1 MVEAQLQNI
10 HTRRA
15 FHARTQAVLTNPD
28 TSWCCFRLVGDS
40 SKTSLELR
48 IFKVFSYTGPFLPC
62 LVTVGL
68 IHVGSGPIT
77 PSNPLKLRR
86 GSPALP
92 FLWCGSR
99 AGCLWSAHG
108 WRWLLSLFWGSKLG
122 MFPVMTWLPGFLA
135 RFTTGW
141 WFGTFLLF
149 HILGIIIPTD

>member
-48 IFKVFSYTGPFLPC
+48 IFKVFSYTGPFPPC

-99 AGCLWSAHG
+99 AGDVFDL
-108 WRWLLSLFWGSKLG
+108 
-122 MFPVMTWLPGFLA
+122 
-135 RFTTGW
+135 
-141 WFGTFLLF
+141 
-149 HILGIIIPTD
+149 PTDEDGSCHFFGARNWGCFQSWLDCLGFWQDSQLVGGLEHFYCSIYWE